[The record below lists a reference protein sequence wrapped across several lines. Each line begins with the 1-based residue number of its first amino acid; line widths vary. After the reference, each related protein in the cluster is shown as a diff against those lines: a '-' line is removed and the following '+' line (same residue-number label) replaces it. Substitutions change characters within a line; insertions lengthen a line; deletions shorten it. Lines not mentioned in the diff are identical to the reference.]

1 MNRSS
6 NITSSSS
13 FSPPAFLIYIKI
25 PIYIVGILTNMLN
38 ISVFLSRRLK
48 DASYKVMLFK
58 AVANLLYL
66 VIGLETDILSNCSN
80 CPLSRSYIAA
90 INYTMIYIFFSSC
103 LHSYRVLLDVL
114 LSAYIYMILI
124 NKPCSSKY
132 TYLWVFGLFV
142 AAVAFYAQKPF
153 MFVIT
158 QIPNTSF
165 YTFAYSEFG
174 SSWFNKTFLL
184 VQVFIRN
191 FLAVIIVPTVNLLN
205 LIKFIRQK
213 FKSQSMY

>member
-1 MNRSS
+1 
-6 NITSSSS
+6 
-13 FSPPAFLIYIKI
+13 
-25 PIYIVGILTNMLN
+25 
-38 ISVFLSRRLK
+38 VFLSRRLK

-124 NKPCSSKY
+124 NRPCSSKY

-142 AAVAFYAQKPF
+142 VAVAFYAQKPF
-153 MFVIT
+153 M
-158 QIPNTSF
+158 
-165 YTFAYSEFG
+165 FAYSEFG

-191 FLAVIIVPTVNLLN
+191 FLAVIIVPAVNLLN